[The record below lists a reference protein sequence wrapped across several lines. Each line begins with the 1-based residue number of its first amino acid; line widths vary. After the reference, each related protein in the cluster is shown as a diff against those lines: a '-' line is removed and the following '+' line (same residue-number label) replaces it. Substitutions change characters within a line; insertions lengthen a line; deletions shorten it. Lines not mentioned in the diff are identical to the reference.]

1 MFLLRKCLVIK
12 GMSFS
17 PTMLLSFVLISC
29 LLLFASITPM
39 YPTYAQN
46 IDPAQGAQPNSQ
58 GRPLSNYPPVSP
70 SNTGGNSTVPL
81 DLNTTGG
88 NSTVPL
94 DLNTT
99 GGNSTVPLDLNT
111 TGGNFSGAP
120 NQLNNFTSPT
130 GNMQEGAPGGNAAE
144 GAPGGSEGRLGPNN
158 QLLSN
163 QTTPIMN
170 NTIPPAKPVIFT
182 KNLSNNSGTSSEQK
196 VATSGSDVY
205 VVWEDT
211 SSGGNSDILLA
222 RSGNDGA
229 TFGNVT
235 PNLSNNTGESTNP
248 KIAAFRNNV
257 YVVWEDT
264 SSGGNSDILFTK
276 STDSGATFGN
286 VTNLSNNTG
295 ESTNPQIFASGKNVY
310 VAWEDTTLKKSDILL
325 ARSENNGATFGN
337 VTANLSKQTGEST
350 NPQIF
355 ASGKNVYVAWEDTSS
370 GGNNSDILFTKSTDS
385 GATFGNVTANLS
397 DNTGQST
404 NPKIAAFRNNVY
416 VVWEDYSLINSIKN
430 QILFTRSTDNGMTFD
445 NTIRLNN
452 NTGQSTNPKISAF
465 RNNVYVV
472 WEDTSSGGNSNI
484 AFTSSPN
491 NGATFGNV
499 INVNAITGQPLP
511 GQPLNPQILA
521 SGSSVYIAWTNR
533 NITTGND
540 IVLFAKSSNNGIAF
554 SDIRSLSNPGGESVL
569 PQVATSGNNVYVTWS
584 YDDTAKAT
592 QNANTTLGSSDVIFL
607 RGTSGN
613 FPGSSVIGPLFAPG
627 ANVSG
632 GAVAPPSAGGS
643 EFAPG
648 GSIQG
653 GAVAPPSG
661 GGLSNPGGGSEF
673 APGANVSGGA
683 VAPPS
688 GGGSE
693 FAPGGSIQ
701 GGAVAPPSGGG
712 LSNPGGGSEFAPGG
726 SIQGGAVAPPSGG
739 GS

>member
-1 MFLLRKCLVIK
+1 MVQIRMFLLRKCLVIK

-46 IDPAQGAQPNSQ
+46 IDPAQRAQPNSQ

-70 SNTGGNSTVPL
+70 SN
-81 DLNTTGG
+81 
-88 NSTVPL
+88 
-94 DLNTT
+94 T

-144 GAPGGSEGRLGPNN
+144 GAPAGSEGGLGPNN

-163 QTTPIMN
+163 QTTPSMN

-211 SSGGNSDILLA
+211 SSGGNSDILFA
-222 RSGNDGA
+222 RSGNNGA

-235 PNLSNNTGESTNP
+235 LNVSNNTGESTNP
-248 KIAAFRNNV
+248 RMAAFRNNV

-310 VAWEDTTLKKSDILL
+310 VVWEDTTLKKSDILL

-355 ASGKNVYVAWEDTSS
+355 ASGKNVYVVWEDTSS
-370 GGNNSDILFTKSTDS
+370 GGNNSDILLARSGNN

-452 NTGQSTNPKISAF
+452 NTGQSTNPKIATF
-465 RNNVYVV
+465 KNNVYVV
-472 WEDTSSGGNSNI
+472 WEDTSSGGNSDI

-521 SGSSVYIAWTNR
+521 SASSVYIAWTNR

-554 SDIRSLSNPGGESVL
+554 TDIRSLSNPGGESVL

-632 GAVAPPSAGGS
+632 G
-643 EFAPG
+643 
-648 GSIQG
+648 
-653 GAVAPPSG
+653 GAVP
-661 GGLSNPGGGSEF
+661 
-673 APGANVSGGA
+673 
-683 VAPPS
+683 
-688 GGGSE
+688 
-693 FAPGGSIQ
+693 
-701 GGAVAPPSGGG
+701 PPSGGG

-726 SIQGGAVAPPSGG
+726 GSIQGGAVAPPSGG

>member
-1 MFLLRKCLVIK
+1 
-12 GMSFS
+12 
-17 PTMLLSFVLISC
+17 
-29 LLLFASITPM
+29 
-39 YPTYAQN
+39 
-46 IDPAQGAQPNSQ
+46 
-58 GRPLSNYPPVSP
+58 
-70 SNTGGNSTVPL
+70 
-81 DLNTTGG
+81 
-88 NSTVPL
+88 
-94 DLNTT
+94 
-99 GGNSTVPLDLNT
+99 
-111 TGGNFSGAP
+111 
-120 NQLNNFTSPT
+120 
-130 GNMQEGAPGGNAAE
+130 MQEGAPGGNAAE
-144 GAPGGSEGRLGPNN
+144 GAPAGSEGGLGPNN

-163 QTTPIMN
+163 QTTPSMN

-211 SSGGNSDILLA
+211 SSGGNSDILFA
-222 RSGNDGA
+222 RSGNNGA

-235 PNLSNNTGESTNP
+235 PNVSNNTGESTNP
-248 KIAAFRNNV
+248 RMAAFRNNV

-310 VAWEDTTLKKSDILL
+310 V
-325 ARSENNGATFGN
+325 
-337 VTANLSKQTGEST
+337 V
-350 NPQIF
+350 
-355 ASGKNVYVAWEDTSS
+355 WEDTSS
-370 GGNNSDILFTKSTDS
+370 GGNNSDILLARSGNN

-452 NTGQSTNPKISAF
+452 NTGQSTNPKIATF
-465 RNNVYVV
+465 KNNVYVV
-472 WEDTSSGGNSNI
+472 WEDTSSGGNSDI

-521 SGSSVYIAWTNR
+521 SASSVYIAWTNR

-554 SDIRSLSNPGGESVL
+554 TDIRSLSNPGGESVL

-632 GAVAPPSAGGS
+632 G
-643 EFAPG
+643 
-648 GSIQG
+648 
-653 GAVAPPSG
+653 GAVP
-661 GGLSNPGGGSEF
+661 
-673 APGANVSGGA
+673 
-683 VAPPS
+683 PPS

-701 GGAVAPPSGGG
+701 GGAVPPPSGGGLSNPGGGPEFAPGANVSGGGAVPPPSGGG

-726 SIQGGAVAPPSGG
+726 GSIQGGAVAPPSGG